1 MRIPLFAASCLGG
14 VSVVMGAMGG
24 HHTGDARA
32 VWMTGVYMGLVHAL
46 AAMLAALLSDRAKLA
61 RVPAGTFTLGGA
73 LFGGSIWIKTL
84 VWGAGRTAVA
94 DAERSALEQI
104 IALMAP
110 LGGVTLMI
118 SWALLA
124 IAVLGYRRD

>member
-24 HHTGDARA
+24 HQTGDARA
-32 VWMTGVYMGLVHAL
+32 VWMTGVYLGLFHAL

-61 RVPAGTFTLGGA
+61 RIPAVTFTLGGA
-73 LFGGSIWIKTL
+73 LFGGSIWIKNL

-94 DAERSALEQI
+94 DAERSTLEQI
-104 IALMAP
+104 TALMAP
-110 LGGVTLMI
+110 LGGVTLMV

-124 IAVLGYRRD
+124 IAVLGFRRD